1 MSFSILFFVS
11 NFLYQNTQQKGT
23 QKKRRSIM
31 MSSPTNKEGEN
42 RLDPPPRA
50 STASGSG
57 DLVSEIQNVEC
68 FNAVTDWQFALTSGM
83 RDAPTT
89 SLDSEMDDPEVIVT
103 VAFNQIVSLK
113 SLSIHG
119 KPGEERQSAP
129 RTVKVFANK
138 PNYQFDDCS
147 NKKPTQKIVVG
158 ETECVFGGETIEL
171 DQVRDVLLLLLLPAR
186 RRRKA
191 PGRRMKINLDTIR
204 SIACVGEATF
214 SAR

>member
-1 MSFSILFFVS
+1 
-11 NFLYQNTQQKGT
+11 
-23 QKKRRSIM
+23 

-119 KPGEERQSAP
+119 KPGEETQSAP

-171 DQVRDVLLLLLLPAR
+171 DQVRDVLLLLLLLLLPAR

>member
-1 MSFSILFFVS
+1 
-11 NFLYQNTQQKGT
+11 
-23 QKKRRSIM
+23 M
-31 MSSPTNKEGEN
+31 MSSPTNKGGEN
-42 RLDPPPRA
+42 RLDPPRA
-50 STASGSG
+50 AQTSGG
-57 DLVSEIQNVEC
+57 DDLVSEIQNVEC

-83 RDAPTT
+83 RDAPTV

-119 KPGEERQSAP
+119 KPGEETQSAP

-171 DQVRDVLLLLLLPAR
+171 DQVRDVTTVAENDAFRTPPGW
-186 RRRKA
+186 RRK
-191 PGRRMKINLDTIR
+191 MLDTIR
-204 SIACVGEATF
+204 SIARGEATF

>member
-1 MSFSILFFVS
+1 
-11 NFLYQNTQQKGT
+11 
-23 QKKRRSIM
+23 M
-31 MSSPTNKEGEN
+31 MSSPTTNKGEN
-42 RLDPPPRA
+42 RLDPPRA
-50 STASGSG
+50 AAAASNGG
-57 DLVSEIQNVEC
+57 QRDLVSEIQNVEC

-83 RDAPTT
+83 RDAPTV

-119 KPGEERQSAP
+119 KPGEETQSAP

-171 DQVRDVLLLLLLPAR
+171 DQVRDVLLLLPAR

-191 PGRRMKINLDTIR
+191 PGRRMKINLDIIR

>member
-1 MSFSILFFVS
+1 
-11 NFLYQNTQQKGT
+11 
-23 QKKRRSIM
+23 

-119 KPGEERQSAP
+119 KPGEETQSAP

-171 DQVRDVLLLLLLPAR
+171 DQTLFKNVRTITLFVETNQADASQTKIGKIQFFGTPVHTTDV
-186 RRRKA
+186 
-191 PGRRMKINLDTIR
+191 
-204 SIACVGEATF
+204 ACIKKC
-214 SAR
+214 

>member
-1 MSFSILFFVS
+1 
-11 NFLYQNTQQKGT
+11 
-23 QKKRRSIM
+23 M
-31 MSSPTNKEGEN
+31 MSSPTTENKGEN
-42 RLDPPPRA
+42 RLDPPAAA
-50 STASGSG
+50 STGGG

-83 RDAPTT
+83 RDQPTV

-119 KPGEERQSAP
+119 KPGEETQSAP

-171 DQVRDVLLLLLLPAR
+171 DQVRDVLLLLPAR

-191 PGRRMKINLDTIR
+191 PGRRMKISLDIIR

>member
-1 MSFSILFFVS
+1 
-11 NFLYQNTQQKGT
+11 
-23 QKKRRSIM
+23 

-171 DQVRDVLLLLLLPAR
+171 DQVRDVILRAR

-191 PGRRMKINLDTIR
+191 STTRTGNRRRKHVSNPWTEEEDAR
-204 SIACVGEATF
+204 QYSIDRARRGDIF
-214 SAR
+214 SAMIGARISL